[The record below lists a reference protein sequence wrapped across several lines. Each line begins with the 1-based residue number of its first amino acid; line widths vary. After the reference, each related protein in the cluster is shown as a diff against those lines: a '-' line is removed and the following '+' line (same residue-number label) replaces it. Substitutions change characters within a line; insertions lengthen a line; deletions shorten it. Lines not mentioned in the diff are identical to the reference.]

1 MPMSTHL
8 VTQIMT
14 DLRFR
19 YRALNE
25 IHYEAAWSDSR
36 AYTRC
41 FHEHPTL
48 IEAAKCGM
56 PQPGFYVLA
65 IELGKERQLTAAE
78 DGVVNAFR
86 FAKHS

>member
-1 MPMSTHL
+1 MSTQL
-8 VTQIMT
+8 ITQIIT
-14 DLRFR
+14 GLRFR
-19 YRALNE
+19 YAALNA

-41 FHEHPTL
+41 FHEHRTL

-65 IELGKERQLTAAE
+65 MEQGKERQLTTDE
-78 DGVVNAFR
+78 DAVVNAFR

>member
-1 MPMSTHL
+1 MSTQL
-8 VTQIMT
+8 ITQIMT
-14 DLRFR
+14 GLRFR
-19 YRALNE
+19 YAALND
-25 IHYEAAWSDSR
+25 IRYEAAWSDSR

-65 IELGKERQLTAAE
+65 MEQGKERQLTTEE